1 MLKNKDIKYL
11 SNIKHVDWMKKEKL
25 YLRDPSIGFD
35 KKAGIKNLTDIKGI
49 LDGENITFWLTFGT
63 LLGAIR
69 EKDFIEYDDDIDF
82 MAYNENIIPK
92 YDILKNKFI
101 EKGFIFRDWQK
112 KRGTKINLYRYK
124 QLCTIDGLI
133 LDMAYKN
140 NKYRLANRWRFP
152 KKYFETYGEIKF
164 QGMTFRVP
172 SPPEDF
178 LSFLYRNWKKPID
191 IKILSQPDKWRNKKI
206 RQDKK

>member
-35 KKAGIKNLTDIKGI
+35 YEAGIKNITSVKKI
-49 LDGENITFWLTFGT
+49 LDEEGLSLWLAFGT
-63 LLGAIR
+63 LLGAVR
-69 EKDFIEYDDDIDF
+69 EKDFISYDDDIDF
-82 MAYNENIIPK
+82 YMMEEDFLPE
-92 YDILKNKFI
+92 YDNLKNRFI
-101 EKGFIFRDWQK
+101 SAGFIFRDWEK
-112 KRGTKINLYRYK
+112 PRGTKINLYRHQ
-124 QLCTIDGLI
+124 QLCTIDALA
-133 LDMAYKN
+133 LDLSYKN
-140 NKYRLANRWRFP
+140 NKYRLTNRWRFP
-152 KKYFETYGEIKF
+152 RKYFETYGEIEFK
-164 QGMTFRVP
+164 GMIFRVP

-206 RQDKK
+206 KQGKK